1 VEGTT
6 IEAAG
11 LTAAGAPPIVA
22 YRLRMILNY
31 NQESLSMRTLPG
43 LPRTHLRPRWAVLA
57 AAVLAASFV
66 ALPAHGRAQDQA
78 SLRGTLTTVEEG
90 EPLAGATVE
99 LVELSQARRTSA
111 RGRYAFEGLVPGTYT
126 LRFTLLGRATHER
139 SVRVGAGETVVD
151 VALEP
156 EAIALNPLMVLLD
169 RTRLAGGAASAIPG
183 AVHVVT
189 AAELEARPTAF
200 DDVHGMLRGVPGVS
214 VQEED
219 GYGLR
224 PNIGMRG
231 TGTER
236 SSKITLLE
244 DGVLIAPAPYAAP
257 AAYYFP
263 TAGRME
269 AIEVRKGSSQVKYG
283 PRTVGGALNL
293 VSTSIPDRFRIA
305 GELAGG
311 EQGTGKVHA
320 IVGDSD
326 RNFGWMAE
334 TYQIRTDGFKRLD
347 VGGDT
352 GFYLQDYVAKLR
364 LNSDRNAPGLYHEL
378 ELKLGYHDERSDE
391 TYLGLTEAD
400 FDADPLRRYAASQ
413 NDVMNTD
420 HRQYQVRYF
429 VQPTAAVDVTAT
441 LYRNEFARNWY
452 KLDSVDGTGI
462 AAILDDPVT
471 FAPELAILRGGASG
485 DDALVVRANNREY
498 LSQGIQSALGV
509 RFGLGGV
516 ANALE
521 VGVRYHE
528 DEEDRLQQQDGF
540 RMEAGRMVAT
550 SEGAPGSQAN
560 RISGAEALAFYAQNR
575 LDLGRL
581 SLTPGIRF
589 ETIDF
594 TRTDY
599 AGDDPGRSAPTG
611 VRENGVEAWIPGIGA
626 SFLAAPGVRLLAGI
640 HEGFGPP
647 GPGADDRTESESSVN
662 YELGGRV
669 QRDDFTAQVIGFRVD
684 YDNILGAA
692 TLATGEEGSGR
703 LFNGGAVDVQGVEV
717 ALDYEPRVRA
727 PVGAFRLPLRL
738 AYTFTDATFQT
749 AFESDFEPWGTVE
762 PGHELPYLARHQLF
776 ASAGVAFPRW
786 SVHVSATHGS
796 AMRTRAGQGDVPEGE
811 GTDAFLVLGAI
822 ADYRVAPQAALFL
835 GVENVTDER
844 YVVARRP
851 AGARPG
857 LPRTIQAGVRIDAW

>member
-1 VEGTT
+1 MSR
-6 IEAAG
+6 
-11 LTAAGAPPIVA
+11 LLAP
-22 YRLRMILNY
+22 
-31 NQESLSMRTLPG
+31 
-43 LPRTHLRPRWAVLA
+43 
-57 AAVLAASFV
+57 V
-66 ALPAHGRAQDQA
+66 ALLALSFLVTTPRGAVAQDRA
-78 SLRGTLTTVEEG
+78 SLVGTLTTVEEG
-90 EPLAGATVE
+90 EPLAGVTVE
-99 LVELSQARRTSA
+99 LVELSRTRRTSA
-111 RGRYAFEGLVPGTYT
+111 QGRYAFQGIAPGTYT
-126 LRFTLLGRATHER
+126 LRFSLLGRATHER
-139 SVRVGAGETVVD
+139 PVRVDTGETVID
-151 VALEP
+151 VELER
-156 EAIALNPLMVLLD
+156 EAIALNPLMVLMD

-200 DDVHGMLRGVPGVS
+200 DDVHEMLRGVPGVS

-293 VSTSIPDRFRIA
+293 VSTSIPDRFGVA
-305 GELAGG
+305 GEVAGG
-311 EQGTGKVHA
+311 EQGTGKAHA
-320 IVGDSD
+320 VVGDSR

-364 LNSDRNAPGLYHEL
+364 VNSDRDAPGLYHEL

-400 FDADPLRRYAASQ
+400 FEANPLRRYAASQ

-420 HRQYQVRYF
+420 HRQYQLRYF
-429 VQPTAAVDVTAT
+429 AQPSTAVDVTAT

-452 KLDSVDGTGI
+452 KLDSVLGTGI
-462 AAILDDPVT
+462 AAVLDDPEA
-471 FAPELAILRGGASG
+471 FAPELAILRGGDSG
-485 DDALVVRANNREY
+485 DDALLVRANNREY
-498 LSQGIQSALGV
+498 VSQGMQSALGI
-509 RFGLGGV
+509 RFGPGG
-516 ANALE
+516 ARNALE
-521 VGVRYHE
+521 IGVRYHE
-528 DEEDRLQQQDGF
+528 DEEDRFQQQDGF
-540 RMEAGRMVAT
+540 RMEAGRMVPT

-581 SLTPGIRF
+581 SLIPGIRF

-594 TRTDY
+594 TRTDF
-599 AGDDPGRSAPTG
+599 AGDDPDRSSPTG

-626 SFLAAPGVRLLAGI
+626 SFLAAPGVRLVAGV

-647 GPGADDRTESESSVN
+647 GPGADDRTEPESSVN
-662 YELGGRV
+662 YELGARV
-669 QRDDFTAQVIGFRVD
+669 QRDAFAAQVIGFRVD

-692 TLATGEEGSGR
+692 TLATGEEGSGE

-717 ALDYEPRVRA
+717 ALDYDPRLNA
-727 PVGAFRLPLRL
+727 AGGAFRLPLRL

-749 AFESDFEPWGTVE
+749 AFESDFDPWGSVE
-762 PGHELPYLARHQLF
+762 PGDELPYLARHQLF
-776 ASAGVAFPRW
+776 ASAGAAFARW
-786 SVHVSATHGS
+786 SVHLSATHGS
-796 AMRTRAGQGDVPEGE
+796 AMRTRAGQGDVPAGE

-822 ADYRVAPQAALFL
+822 ADYRVTPHAALFL
-835 GVENVTDER
+835 GVQNVTDER

-857 LPRTIQAGVRIDAW
+857 LPRTIQAGVRIDAR